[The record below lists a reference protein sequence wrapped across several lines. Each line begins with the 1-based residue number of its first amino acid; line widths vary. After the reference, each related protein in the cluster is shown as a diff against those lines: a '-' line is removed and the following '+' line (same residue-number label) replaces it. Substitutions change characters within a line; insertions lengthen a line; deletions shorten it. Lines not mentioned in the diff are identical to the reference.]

1 MMKEMEEIKGKKEL
15 KAEIKE
21 PFVKVH
27 TYLKLSSIQRLLAF
41 FSPSFN
47 RRQCAIMS
55 SGMQ

>member
-1 MMKEMEEIKGKKEL
+1 MKEMEEIKGKKEL

-27 TYLKLSSIQRLLAF
+27 TYLKLSSIQRLAF